1 MININLVIDSKPYK
15 VTTIF
20 SMYVVCRKIGAL
32 WTAKTLEITNDFWE
46 FKKEKDVLF
55 SSDLREDEAINLL
68 NEVNLSKDLADFT
81 LFELVQL
88 NSAIGS
94 LFKIECSKIDGAD
107 PNLLGSIE
115 GVMYACATILKVT
128 NGLPVE
134 EAIATAISEAKCHI
148 PSGQEYIDIV
158 EKIIDMPVFFN
169 RNISETAHKIFDP
182 IIKLCK
188 GGYQIC

>member
-32 WTAKTLEITNDFWE
+32 WTTKTLEITNGFWE

-55 SSDLREDEAINLL
+55 SLDLREDEAINLL

-148 PSGQEYIDIV
+148 PSGQEYIDVVSILFDHQGFADKEV
-158 EKIIDMPVFFN
+158 ID
-169 RNISETAHKIFDP
+169 IAHKIFDP

-188 GGYQIC
+188 GGDQTC